1 MSSGGFVSVA
11 VLCAWVAVLPAA
23 RAHRLDEYLQATLL
37 SIDTGRV
44 DLQIDLTPGVAIASK
59 VFGWID
65 TNHDGAISEAEG
77 KAYARQMLGSVAL
90 KVDGVPASIQLVES
104 RFPDFHEISLGVRTI
119 RLRATA
125 KVPGQGAGH
134 HQLSYLNMHRTESS
148 VYLVNALVPE
158 NPHLRLGEAR
168 RDFAQLG
175 LTMEYNVAADSR
187 WFGTVSLLIG
197 CAIAALLVLRFG
209 YELARDL
216 NRRRVPALGDPCRGP
231 SREL

>member
-77 KAYARQMLGSVAL
+77 KAYARQMLGSVAEGRWCAGIDPVGRKPL
-90 KVDGVPASIQLVES
+90 PGFSRDKPRRKDHPAAGNRESSGSRGGPSPAFIPEHAPDRVECLPRKRPGSRKPPPSTWRGAARFRAARTHDGIQRRCGFKVVWNCVSADWVRDS
-104 RFPDFHEISLGVRTI
+104 RPVGFAI
-119 RLRATA
+119 RLRTCT
-125 KVPGQGAGH
+125 GSQ
-134 HQLSYLNMHRTESS
+134 
-148 VYLVNALVPE
+148 
-158 NPHLRLGEAR
+158 
-168 RDFAQLG
+168 
-175 LTMEYNVAADSR
+175 
-187 WFGTVSLLIG
+187 
-197 CAIAALLVLRFG
+197 
-209 YELARDL
+209 
-216 NRRRVPALGDPCRGP
+216 
-231 SREL
+231 